1 MKVKFYMH
9 TKNHRKVQ
17 AKLEDVEHNLDYEKT
32 DLGYVGD
39 INGDSVNNEELL
51 SICDSISKHM
61 VSLLIVF
68 LRNDGMAN
76 GVGYKYE
83 NGKRKRERD
92 SKGNNPNTWHGIVYD
107 SMHLDASDL
116 QDAT

>member
-1 MKVKFYMH
+1 MKVKFYIH

-17 AKLEDVEHNLDYEKT
+17 TKLEEVEHDLDYEKT
-32 DLGYVGD
+32 DLGYVGS
-39 INGDSVNNEELL
+39 IYGDDVDNEELL
-51 SICDSISKHM
+51 SICDSISNHM

-83 NGKRKRERD
+83 NGERKRERD
-92 SKGNNPNTWHGIVYD
+92 SKGNHPKTWHGIVYNG
-107 SMHLDASDL
+107 MHLDAGDL
-116 QDAT
+116 